1 MTDAE
6 KDTARLDWLETHPF
20 SLPFGA
26 VITRALL
33 DHVMAQSQPPPAP
46 IVHASPVFARHA
58 LTSVDHATAPESM
71 SMSTA
76 SHAVTSDARPATH
89 AMSAKPRSERFRASI
104 SPCSALR

>member
-46 IVHASPVFARHA
+46 IVHGGFCPQ
-58 LTSVDHATAPESM
+58 E
-71 SMSTA
+71 
-76 SHAVTSDARPATH
+76 RPA
-89 AMSAKPRSERFRASI
+89 
-104 SPCSALR
+104 